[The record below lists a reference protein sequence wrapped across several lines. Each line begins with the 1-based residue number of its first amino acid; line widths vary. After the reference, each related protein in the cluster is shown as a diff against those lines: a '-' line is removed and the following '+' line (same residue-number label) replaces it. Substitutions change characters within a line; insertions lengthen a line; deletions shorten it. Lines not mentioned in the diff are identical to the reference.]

1 MTTETKWISVYKTIN
16 KFEAEVIKGNIEH
29 EGIPCVLVN
38 KQDSS
43 YLTLL
48 PGMVELRVPEESI
61 ALAHMII
68 QKQTKE
74 EQE

>member
-61 ALAHMII
+61 ALAQMII